1 MELGQ
6 PRKTHPRQSNNRN
19 LQMGHFFHGL
29 HIGTG
34 YQQVHRL
41 EGGDNRGQ
49 VSVQFS

>member
-19 LQMGHFFHGL
+19 LQMGQTQFFH
-29 HIGTG
+29 GTG

-41 EGGDNRGQ
+41 EGGDSRG
-49 VSVQFS
+49 